1 MRIHHLNCGTMCP
14 YGGRLMG
21 KPADDPGPARL
32 TCHCL
37 LLETDRGLV
46 LVDTGLG
53 LEDIQSPT
61 TRLSRFF
68 VGMMRPRL
76 DEDETAVRQIERLGL
91 SPRDVRHIV
100 LTHLDFDH
108 AGGLADFPHAQV
120 HLLADEADA
129 AQQRVG
135 AIARGRYRPQQ
146 WSTAGSWQT
155 YSPQE
160 GEAWFGFECVRGLV
174 GLPPE
179 LLLIPLVGHTAGH
192 AGVAVQTGEGWLLH
206 AGDAYFYRG
215 ELNTDRVH
223 CPLGLRAYQ
232 AMMEVDRRARLRN
245 QQRLRDLVYQR
256 RDEVRVLCAHD
267 PVEFEAWAARSP
279 HGEPPHPHAPQSP
292 GLGAS

>member
-21 KPADDPGPARL
+21 KPADDPGPARM

-68 VGMMRPRL
+68 VGMMRPRF
-76 DEDETAVRQIERLGL
+76 DVDETAVRQVERLGL

-120 HLLADEADA
+120 HLLADEAHA
-129 AQQRVG
+129 AQRRAG

-155 YSPQE
+155 YAPAD
-160 GEAWFGFECVRGLV
+160 GEDWFGFACVRDLV
-174 GLPPE
+174 GLPPDI
-179 LLLIPLVGHTAGH
+179 LLVPLIGHTAGH
-192 AGVAVQTGEGWLLH
+192 AGVAVRTDEGWLLH

-215 ELNTDRVH
+215 ELNTDHPR

-232 AMMEVDRRARLRN
+232 TMMEFDRQARLRN
-245 QQRLRDLVYQR
+245 QQRLRDLSYQHG
-256 RDEVRVLCAHD
+256 DAVRVLCAHD
-267 PVEFEAWAARSP
+267 SVEFETWAARSP
-279 HGEPPHPHAPQSP
+279 HGQPPHPHAPQSP
-292 GLGAS
+292 GVGVG

>member
-1 MRIHHLNCGTMCP
+1 MCP

-21 KPADDPGPARL
+21 RAADDVGPARL

-53 LEDIQSPT
+53 LEDVRSPVS
-61 TRLSRFF
+61 RLSRFF
-68 VGMMRPRL
+68 VGLMRPRF
-76 DEDETAVRQIERLGL
+76 DEHETAVRHVERLGL

-108 AGGLADFPHAQV
+108 AGGLADFPRAQV
-120 HLLADEADA
+120 HLLAEEAQA

-146 WSTAGSWQT
+146 WSMAGAWQT
-155 YSPQE
+155 YAPG
-160 GEAWFGFECVRGLV
+160 GEAWFGFACVRDLA

-179 LLLIPLVGHTAGH
+179 ILLVPLIGHTAGH
-192 AGVAVQTGEGWLLH
+192 AGVAVQTDEGWLLH
-206 AGDAYFYRG
+206 AGDAYFYHG
-215 ELNTDRVH
+215 ELNTERVR

-232 AMMEVDRRARLRN
+232 AMMEVDRRARLHN
-245 QQRLRDLVYQR
+245 QQRLRDLVYEHG
-256 RDEVRVLCAHD
+256 DAVHVLCAHD
-267 PVEFEAWAARSP
+267 PTEFEKWAARSP
-279 HGEPPHPHAPQSP
+279 HGEPPHPRAPQSP
-292 GLGAS
+292 DLGAG